1 MKLFQKLI
9 AAPAIIS
16 LASGFAVNA
25 SEINSTDLSDYS
37 RSNNLVSLNDFK
49 SDTLLP
55 GDWAYDSLKNLTNSS
70 KFNGNPVSRLEAA
83 AELSNLIAGGE
94 GLMNGAA
101 IDRLSDELGSE
112 LAIMKGRVDGLEA
125 RVNTIE
131 AGSFSDTTTMSGKAG
146 FLIGAESLNGDANE
160 ALMSEYFIEVDLNTS
175 FTGEDKLN
183 IELETGNHPGAG
195 VGKDKEGVDWGSDA
209 GDTLK
214 VTDLNYTFP
223 LGGWTVAVGDS
234 MDASKTWPNAC
245 AMNNIVDNLGD
256 CGAANSVDLSGD
268 VSFSASKEFGDGWE
282 VGIGISADSG
292 ETTRGMFTK
301 EGDDMY
307 GIALGYERDTYG
319 FTVAYSMK
327 EKTDLESNDSGSEP
341 AGGTWDAG
349 DTQKDSTYYGLVGY
363 YSPESSP
370 FTISGGVELT
380 DVEGTDT
387 DKTQWT
393 VGVSTELGEG
403 TLSANIGTNGAI
415 ADNAA
420 EEMAYDLS
428 YEYPLNDSTSIT
440 PFIYIV
446 EESAANTDD
455 AVGIGTSVM
464 FKF

>member
-9 AAPAIIS
+9 VAPATLGLLIPS
-16 LASGFAVNA
+16 AAFAE
-25 SEINSTDLSDYS
+25 EIKL
-37 RSNNLVSLNDFK
+37 
-49 SDTLLP
+49 
-55 GDWAYDSLKNLTNSS
+55 
-70 KFNGNPVSRLEAA
+70 
-83 AELSNLIAGGE
+83 AELSNYSSSKEVKSI
-94 GLMNGAA
+94 
-101 IDRLSDELGSE
+101 SDFNTAEE
-112 LAIMKGRVDGLEA
+112 LAVTNSRVDGLES
-125 RVNTIE
+125 RFNNFE
-131 AGSFSDTTTMSGKAG
+131 AGSFSETTTMSGTAG
-146 FLIGAESLNGDANE
+146 FLIGAESLDGDAKE
-160 ALMSEYFIEVDLNTS
+160 ALMTEYFFEIDLNTS
-175 FTGEDKLN
+175 FTGDDKLN
-183 IELETGNHPGAG
+183 IELETGNHMGAG
-195 VGKDKEGVDWGSDA
+195 VGKDKEGIDWGSDN

-214 VTDLNYTFP
+214 VTDLNYKFP

-245 AMNNIVDNLGD
+245 AMNNMVDNLGD

-282 VGIGISADSG
+282 IGLGMSADSG

-307 GIALGYERDTYG
+307 GVALGYETDTYG

-327 EKTDLESNDSGSEP
+327 EKTNLDTT
-341 AGGTWDAG
+341 GGTAEAWDAA
-349 DTQKDSTYYGLVGY
+349 DTQTDSTYYGLVGY
-363 YSPESSP
+363 YSPESVP
-370 FTISGGVELT
+370 VTFSGGVELT

-428 YEYPLNDSTSIT
+428 YEYPINDSTSIT
-440 PFIYIV
+440 PFVYIV
-446 EESAANTDD
+446 EESAANKDD
-455 AVGIGTSVM
+455 AVGLGTFVS
-464 FKF
+464 FSF

>member
-1 MKLFQKLI
+1 MKLFKSLLV
-9 AAPAIIS
+9 APATLGL
-16 LASGFAVNA
+16 LAPVTAIA
-25 SEINSTDLSDYS
+25 SEVNFNAISNYSDETIGIDIKS
-37 RSNNLVSLNDFK
+37 FTPSSN
-49 SDTLLP
+49 
-55 GDWAYDSLKNLTNSS
+55 DSLL
-70 KFNGNPVSRLEAA
+70 
-83 AELSNLIAGGE
+83 LSGGE
-94 GLMNGAA
+94 GL
-101 IDRLSDELGSE
+101 
-112 LAIMKGRVDGLEA
+112 
-125 RVNTIE
+125 VNTTDTTDTTDYD
-131 AGSFSDTTTMSGKAG
+131 GGFSETTTMSGSAG
-146 FLIGAESLNGDANE
+146 FLIGAESLDGDANE
-160 ALMSEYFIEVDLNTS
+160 ALMTEYFFEIDLNTS
-175 FTGEDKLN
+175 FTGDDKLN
-183 IELETGNHPGAG
+183 IELETGNHMGAG
-195 VGKDKEGVDWGSDA
+195 VGKDKEGIDWGSDN

-245 AMNNIVDNLGD
+245 AMNNMVDNLGD

-282 VGIGISADSG
+282 IGLGISADSG

-307 GIALGYERDTYG
+307 GVALGYETDTYG

-327 EKTDLESNDSGSEP
+327 EKTDTESSAGSDAEAWDS
-341 AGGTWDAG
+341 G
-349 DTQKDSTYYGLVGY
+349 DTQTDTTYYGLVGY
-363 YSPESSP
+363 YSPESVP
-370 FTISGGVELT
+370 VTFSGGVELT

-428 YEYPLNDSTSIT
+428 YEYPINDSTSIT
-440 PFIYIV
+440 PFVYIV
-446 EESAANTDD
+446 EESAANKDD
-455 AVGIGTSVM
+455 AVGLGTFVS
-464 FKF
+464 FSF